1 MLLEVNGLGV
11 DFPQGGL
18 FSKSVLRALNDVSLH
33 IDAGQALALVGESGS
48 GKSTLGKVVAG
59 LQVAS
64 RGEIRFDGAPL
75 AQARRDD
82 IQMVFQNPFASLNPV
97 HDIRHHL
104 ERPLK
109 LYGHD
114 TPGALKE
121 LLETVGLDE
130 SYLPRFPHEL
140 SGGQRQRVA
149 IARALAPKPKLL
161 LADEPTSMLDV
172 SSRMDILQLLDRLR
186 KERGVGL
193 LFVTHDLAAA
203 RWLCDRILVL
213 YAGQVMEM
221 APSDPLLRGPKH
233 PYTQLLL
240 AAASHGTPLDT
251 ELPAKPGRANTI
263 DPAPGCPFQ
272 NRCLQAL
279 PQCSNQT
286 PLLQGDA
293 HQVACH
299 LETE

>member
-1 MLLEVNGLGV
+1 MLLEIQGLGM

-18 FSKSVLRALNDVSLH
+18 FSKSTLRALNDVSLN
-33 IDAGQALALVGESGS
+33 IAAGEAVALVGESGS
-48 GKSTLGKVVAG
+48 GKSTLAKLVAG
-59 LQVAS
+59 LQMAS
-64 RGEIRFDGAPL
+64 RGEIRFNGAPR
-75 AQARRDD
+75 ADAARDD

-109 LYGHD
+109 LYGLNK
-114 TPGALKE
+114 PGALKE
-121 LLETVGLDE
+121 LLEKVGLDE
-130 SYLPRFPHEL
+130 SYLTRFPHEL

-172 SSRMDILQLLDRLR
+172 SSRMDILQLLGRLR
-186 KERGVGL
+186 KETGVGL

-221 APSDPLLRGPKH
+221 AASDTLLRAPKH

-240 AAASHGTPLDT
+240 VAATHGVSLETK
-251 ELPAKPGRANTI
+251 LPAKPGRANTI
-263 DPAPGCPFQ
+263 DPTPGCPFQ

-279 PQCSNQT
+279 SECSHTT
-286 PLLQGDA
+286 PTLVGSE

-299 LETE
+299 LESR

>member
-1 MLLEVNGLGV
+1 MLLEIQGLGV
-11 DFPQGGL
+11 DFPQGGV
-18 FSKSVLRALNDVSLH
+18 FSKSILQALNEVSLTV
-33 IDAGQALALVGESGS
+33 AEGEALALVGESGS
-48 GKSTLGKVVAG
+48 GKSTLAKVVAG

-64 RGEIRFDGAPL
+64 RGEIRFNGAPRSK
-75 AQARRDD
+75 AARDD

-109 LYGHD
+109 LYGFD
-114 TPGALKE
+114 KPGALKD

-186 KERGVGL
+186 KETGVGL

-221 APSDPLLRGPKH
+221 APADTLLRSPKH

-240 AAASHGTPLDT
+240 AAATHGVGLDT

-263 DPAPGCPFQ
+263 DPTPGCPFQ

-279 PQCSNQT
+279 PACSTTT
-286 PLLQGDA
+286 PTLLGEQ

-299 LETE
+299 LETK